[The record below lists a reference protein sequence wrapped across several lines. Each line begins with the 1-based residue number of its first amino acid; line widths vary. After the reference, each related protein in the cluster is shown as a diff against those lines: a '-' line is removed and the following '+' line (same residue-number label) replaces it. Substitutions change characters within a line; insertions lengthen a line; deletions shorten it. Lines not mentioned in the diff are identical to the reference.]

1 MDINEIESL
10 TARMAAAL
18 VQLRQLR
25 AEVSVVVVVPGHDDR
40 SRFRESVDK
49 ITKTLTL
56 PTETE
61 HDRIRKET
69 FAAVRVSANTPAD
82 PTKCCAA
89 ETTEGVTAHERDC
102 PRFTPEAV
110 AYRRARRAEVQQL
123 MSQPLTPAEART
135 GISDRTAAA
144 LADAAD
150 LRRLTFGLADMG
162 LPDLSDHL
170 DVIEQAL
177 RAGGAAAY
185 GQARDRAHDRL
196 WVHACGLVIGT
207 ESQPVGCGWCDD
219 QVGRWLPLMVD
230 GGAA

>member
-69 FAAVRVSANTPAD
+69 FAAVRVSANTPA
-82 PTKCCAA
+82 
-89 ETTEGVTAHERDC
+89 
-102 PRFTPEAV
+102 
-110 AYRRARRAEVQQL
+110 
-123 MSQPLTPAEART
+123 EART

-144 LADAAD
+144 LADVAD
-150 LRRLTFGLADMG
+150 LRSALGTFDAGGLRDDDG
-162 LPDLSDHL
+162 LLAAL
-170 DVIEQAL
+170 DRIEQAL
-177 RAGGAAAY
+177 RAGGAA
-185 GQARDRAHDRL
+185 
-196 WVHACGLVIGT
+196 
-207 ESQPVGCGWCDD
+207 
-219 QVGRWLPLMVD
+219 
-230 GGAA
+230 